1 VRCRASDAWR
11 RGGNVAAPHRLHY
24 RDDDGVVHHAEEIAY
39 SQAWCVLMCE
49 AGRTHSKARGAVS
62 LPVTCI
68 ACLATQTVDDE

>member
-1 VRCRASDAWR
+1 MTAS
-11 RGGNVAAPHRLHY
+11 HRLHY

-39 SQAWCVLMCE
+39 SQAWCVLSCE
-49 AGRTHSKARGAVS
+49 MSRTLSKARGEVA